1 MLARIRGKILGVY
14 ASKAVVDVL
23 GLGFEVQLTRKAE
36 SLCTVGSEVSLH
48 CHVQF
53 SDSGP
58 SLFGFADELE
68 KAVFA
73 RLISVKGIG
82 GKMAMQILQGMSGEE
97 VVQAVSLG
105 DHICLSKVPGIGK
118 KTAERICFE
127 LQEKMSK
134 NLPCSGDIEKVTSQP
149 DSSTVLEALESLGFS
164 RQSASEALSEVHRAR
179 GSTEGLGVEDLIMLA
194 LRHLNG
200 RL

>member
-1 MLARIRGKILGVY
+1 MLARIRGKVLSLDT
-14 ASKAVVDVL
+14 SKAVIDVL
-23 GLGFEVQLTRKAE
+23 GLGFEVNLTRKSE
-36 SLCTVGSEVSLH
+36 SLCSVGSEVSLH
-48 CHVQF
+48 CHLQF
-53 SDSGP
+53 SDSGS

-82 GKMAMQILQGMSGEE
+82 GKMGMQILQGMSGEE
-97 VVQAVSLG
+97 VVQVVSLG
-105 DHICLSKVPGIGK
+105 DYLSLAKIPGIGK

-134 NLPCSGDIEKVTSQP
+134 NLPYSGEIKSAASQP
-149 DSSTVLEALESLGFS
+149 NSSTVLDALESLGFS
-164 RQSASEALSEVHRAR
+164 RQDASEALSEVNRAR

-194 LRHLNG
+194 LRYLNG